1 MDPVRNPYAPG
12 AGQRPPELTGRDREI
27 GQFEVVL
34 ERVARGRPERSMV
47 LTGLRG
53 VGKTVLLNTF
63 RSMALQ
69 RLWGTGKIEA
79 RPDQS
84 IRRPVAAAL
93 HMAVRELAPRH
104 RAPDRIEH
112 FLGVLKAFAARDP
125 RAPKGSAQ
133 LGIDVPA
140 VRGRADSGD
149 LEIDLTELL
158 ADAASVA
165 TDLGVG
171 IALFID
177 EMQDVPPVDVSALCA
192 ATHELSQTAG
202 PLIVVGAGL
211 PHLPSVLSASKSYSE
226 RLFRYV
232 PIDRLDR
239 AAADQALIAP
249 ARREGAD
256 FTQDALDALYEAA
269 DGYPY
274 FVQAYG
280 KVTWDAAAASPVTEA
295 DVKVAG
301 PQAESELAV
310 GFFGSRYDRATPAER
325 EYMRAM
331 AMLGDDPVPT
341 AQVADELGRKPSSLS
356 PSRDGLI
363 KKGLIYSSERGLI
376 AFTVPHFGKFLR
388 AQPA

>member
-1 MDPVRNPYAPG
+1 M
-12 AGQRPPELTGRDREI
+12 
-27 GQFEVVL
+27 
-34 ERVARGRPERSMV
+34 
-47 LTGLRG
+47 
-53 VGKTVLLNTF
+53 
-63 RSMALQ
+63 
-69 RLWGTGKIEA
+69 
-79 RPDQS
+79 
-84 IRRPVAAAL
+84 
-93 HMAVRELAPRH
+93 
-104 RAPDRIEH
+104 
-112 FLGVLKAFAARDP
+112 
-125 RAPKGSAQ
+125 
-133 LGIDVPA
+133 
-140 VRGRADSGD
+140 RGRADSGD
-149 LEIDLTELL
+149 LEIDLTELF

-239 AAADQALIAP
+239 AAADQALLAP

-256 FTQDALDALYEAA
+256 FTQEALDALYEAA

-295 DVKVAG
+295 DVTVAG
-301 PQAESELAV
+301 PQAEAELAV

>member
-1 MDPVRNPYAPG
+1 
-12 AGQRPPELTGRDREI
+12 
-27 GQFEVVL
+27 
-34 ERVARGRPERSMV
+34 
-47 LTGLRG
+47 
-53 VGKTVLLNTF
+53 
-63 RSMALQ
+63 
-69 RLWGTGKIEA
+69 
-79 RPDQS
+79 
-84 IRRPVAAAL
+84 
-93 HMAVRELAPRH
+93 
-104 RAPDRIEH
+104 
-112 FLGVLKAFAARDP
+112 
-125 RAPKGSAQ
+125 
-133 LGIDVPA
+133 
-140 VRGRADSGD
+140 
-149 LEIDLTELL
+149 
-158 ADAASVA
+158 
-165 TDLGVG
+165 
-171 IALFID
+171 
-177 EMQDVPPVDVSALCA
+177 
-192 ATHELSQTAG
+192 
-202 PLIVVGAGL
+202 
-211 PHLPSVLSASKSYSE
+211 VLSASKSYSE

-256 FTQDALDALYEAA
+256 FTQAALDALYEAA

-280 KVTWDAAAASPVTEA
+280 KVTWDAAAASPVTDA